1 MSEVY
6 SSALPQLLRRCN
18 PTPPL
23 TALHLTWYVMC
34 SVEAR
39 LDIFQSQLF
48 FSQLFTLQAST
59 SPWCVCFLCQSYIFH
74 GDSALSLDWFLT
86 LVWRQMMNGAIK
98 VCVLLRWGA
107 GYNSDFISPER
118 SAADEAVTWH
128 IQHGFC
134 SVLRCWMRKWQ
145 IQWSSSPERGSTHS
159 RFGACG
165 SFYHQLWHVTVQQAT
180 VLYTHPPTHPTTT
193 HAPVKAACFTKCKD
207 WWKLKAA
214 ESLEALERRV
224 VWRTAA
230 QTQRKPGSWVTLS
243 EDINSQWKQL
253 CRVQNTHGFHL
264 FLFKKLFF

>member
-1 MSEVY
+1 MFCRSPVGY
-6 SSALPQLLRRCN
+6 FPITTFL
-18 PTPPL
+18 
-23 TALHLTWYVMC
+23 
-34 SVEAR
+34 
-39 LDIFQSQLF
+39 QSTIH
-48 FSQLFTLQAST
+48 FTGQYL

-165 SFYHQLWHVTVQQAT
+165 SFYSGYSAAGYSAAPTPQQHMHQWRQHVLLSAKTG
-180 VLYTHPPTHPTTT
+180 
-193 HAPVKAACFTKCKD
+193 
-207 WWKLKAA
+207 
-214 ESLEALERRV
+214 ES
-224 VWRTAA
+224 
-230 QTQRKPGSWVTLS
+230 
-243 EDINSQWKQL
+243 
-253 CRVQNTHGFHL
+253 
-264 FLFKKLFF
+264 